1 MKSVLKLDLDIKFNY
16 FYQGDEYVRDMTEF
30 LARFP
35 MVQCLG
41 LGLRDT
47 RVCFREETI
56 QYLARGTQN
65 MKDLK
70 DLRLDLSQ
78 NELGLDN
85 DNLKYLSVLLKSMA
99 FLEFLELNLKGN
111 NLCKEV

>member
-1 MKSVLKLDLDIKFNY
+1 
-16 FYQGDEYVRDMTEF
+16 
-30 LARFP
+30 
-35 MVQCLG
+35 
-41 LGLRDT
+41 
-47 RVCFREETI
+47 
-56 QYLARGTQN
+56 